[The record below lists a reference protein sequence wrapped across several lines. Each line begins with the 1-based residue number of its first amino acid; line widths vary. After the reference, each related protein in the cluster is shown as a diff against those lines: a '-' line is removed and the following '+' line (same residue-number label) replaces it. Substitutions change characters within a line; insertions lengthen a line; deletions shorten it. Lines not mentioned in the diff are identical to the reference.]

1 MSAELR
7 STPFGNPDG
16 SRSDIQE
23 VVDNFITFED
33 LPLSGGLGIRPDDL
47 SHRVIVGAKGSGK
60 TVYLRRLRAAASHN
74 ESVYA
79 DVVQQDL
86 PATSNIVK
94 FCQSFGRHDLTEK
107 WMQLW
112 YCAIMRSLVT
122 HLLHSKQLSHY
133 LTADQREELES
144 YVPEI
149 VPSRRREVSVYS
161 QVTEIIHDFHTAH
174 AYSKYFDHHAWAELT
189 TSV

>member
-60 TVYLRRLRAAASHN
+60 TVYLRRLRAAASQN
-74 ESVYA
+74 ESIYA

-94 FCQSFGRHDLTEK
+94 FCFFFGDPETTEK

-122 HLLHSKQLSHY
+122 HMLHAKQLSPY
-133 LTADQREELES
+133 LSVEHREELEG
-144 YVPEI
+144 YIPDI
-149 VPSRRREVSVYS
+149 IPYRRRQISIYS
-161 QVTEIIHDFHTAH
+161 QVTEIINTFHT
-174 AYSKYFDHHAWAELT
+174 
-189 TSV
+189 

>member
-1 MSAELR
+1 MMTR
-7 STPFGNPDG
+7 TPFGNPDG

-23 VVDNFITFED
+23 VVENFITFED
-33 LPLSGGLGIRPDDL
+33 IKASRSLGLRQDDL
-47 SHRVIVGAKGSGK
+47 SVRVIVGAKGSGK
-60 TVYLRRLRAAASHN
+60 TVYLRRLRAAASSN

-94 FCQSFGRHDLTEK
+94 FCQCFGKRDLTEK

-122 HLLHSKQLSHY
+122 HMLRGKLLSPHLNP
-133 LTADQREELES
+133 DQREELSS
-144 YVPEI
+144 YPAEI
-149 VPSRRREVSVYS
+149 VPDRRREVSVYS
-161 QVTEIIHDFHTAH
+161 QVTEIINTFHTAH
-174 AYSKYFDHHAWAELT
+174 SF
-189 TSV
+189 